1 MRTGYLLPLLF
12 VVASGLA
19 IAQDKSG
26 DAAGDLKKF
35 EGTWVLVSGK
45 KDGQPIAADSVS
57 KSRIVW
63 KGKDVVVETPHQLKE
78 PIKATATLA
87 AGGRGTMDF
96 SRANGPDA
104 GKTML
109 AIYEFRGPDEY
120 VVVFAPS
127 GKARPKDFDTKPG
140 TGHTL
145 HVWKRAKG

>member
-12 VVASGLA
+12 VAASGLA
-19 IAQDKSG
+19 AAQGKTD
-26 DAAGDLKKF
+26 DAAGDLKKL

-45 KDGQPIAADSVS
+45 QDGKPIAADSVG

-63 KGKDVVVETPHQLKE
+63 KGKDVIVETPHQAKE

-87 AGGRGTMDF
+87 AGGRGTMDWL
-96 SRANGPDA
+96 RANGPDA

-120 VVVFAPS
+120 VVVFAPA
-127 GKARPKDFDTKPG
+127 GKGRPKDLDTKPG
-140 TGHTL
+140 SGHTQ
-145 HVWKRAKG
+145 HVWKRVKG